1 MQATARDII
10 LSLAVALFFIS
21 TYLKF
26 VAYCDRLMKKSVVYF
41 VVEKGGAISVKQNID
56 NKF

>member
-1 MQATARDII
+1 MR
-10 LSLAVALFFIS
+10 
-21 TYLKF
+21 
-26 VAYCDRLMKKSVVYF
+26 KSVVYF